1 MMRHFLSSLAKN
13 FAAIFSRKNL
23 PWHLLAIVL
32 TYILV
37 ASDLDWKFFV
47 FARGLTVLGF
57 FVPAVVL
64 GTFLP
69 LVIPLVL
76 FLAFKKNNYLPAAIT
91 SAALLQAALLAS
103 LVSSLYKAFTGR
115 VQPDLHNVIADT
127 SHSFHFG
134 LLNHG
139 IFWGWPSSHTTI
151 AFAMAITL
159 CVLYAKN
166 RKVVYLS
173 LLYAFYVG
181 AGVAIISIHW
191 LSEAVA
197 GAIIGSVIGMVVGK
211 SFLKSL
217 HKDS

>member
-1 MMRHFLSSLAKN
+1 MRHFTSSLAKN
-13 FAAIFSRKNL
+13 FATIFNRKNL
-23 PWHLLAIVL
+23 PWHLFAIVL
-32 TYILV
+32 TYLLV
-37 ASDLDWKFFV
+37 SSNLDWKFFV
-47 FARGLTVLGF
+47 YARGLSVPGF
-57 FVPAVVL
+57 FVPAIVL

-69 LVIPLVL
+69 LLIPFVL
-76 FLAFKKNNYLPAAIT
+76 FLVYKKNKYTPAAIT
-91 SAALLQAALLAS
+91 GWALLQAALLGS
-103 LVSSLYKAFTGR
+103 VVSSLYKAFTGR

-139 IFWGWPSSHTTI
+139 VFWGWPSSHTTI

-166 RKVVYLS
+166 KKIVFVS

-181 AGVAIISIHW
+181 IGVAVISIHW

-211 SFLKSL
+211 SFQ
-217 HKDS
+217 DN